1 MNIRKL
7 AKERNIKYYCLKSRK
22 ELCKELGIENN
33 IGKTAPMKITLTCVR
48 DGEILLFKSIN
59 AVARAV
65 DRNSASVLWYV
76 NTGKRMIVYGPGL
89 VVPPGYYMV
98 TKSD

>member
-33 IGKTAPMKITLTCVR
+33 IGKTAPMKITLTRVR
-48 DGEILLFKSIN
+48 DGEI
-59 AVARAV
+59 
-65 DRNSASVLWYV
+65 
-76 NTGKRMIVYGPGL
+76 
-89 VVPPGYYMV
+89 YYSKAL
-98 TKSD
+98 TR